1 MKHKRHA
8 TFLARGYEVR
18 PRLIEPEDEADLLR
32 AFDVIVAIQP
42 EEAQD
47 FAAICPEREVV
58 TIPFPVRPSPRK
70 SDREVKGRCLFVGS
84 AAMHNI
90 DGLQWLLS
98 EVWPSIAAHST
109 DFTLHVCG
117 PVCEGVHVR
126 VAGVVYRGIV
136 PDLEQEYSEAAL
148 VIVPLRAGSGLKIKI
163 LEALSFGCPCV
174 TTKIGAQG
182 LLQEGELP
190 FVVADPPDKFADLT
204 IELLSSEQARG
215 RLRAATSE
223 FCAQYS
229 PEHVF
234 QVLADRCL

>member
-8 TFLARGYEVR
+8 TFLARGYKVR
-18 PRLIEPEDEADLLR
+18 PRLIEPEYEAELLR
-32 AFDVIVAIQP
+32 AFDVIIAIQP

-47 FAAICPEREVV
+47 FAAICPEKEVV
-58 TIPFPVRPSPRK
+58 TIPFPIIPTPRK

-90 DGLQWLLS
+90 DGLQWVLS
-98 EVWPSIAAHST
+98 EVWPSIAAHSP

-117 PVCEGVHVR
+117 TVCEGVHVR

-163 LEALSFGCPCV
+163 LEALSYGCPCV

-234 QVLADRCL
+234 QVLTDRCL